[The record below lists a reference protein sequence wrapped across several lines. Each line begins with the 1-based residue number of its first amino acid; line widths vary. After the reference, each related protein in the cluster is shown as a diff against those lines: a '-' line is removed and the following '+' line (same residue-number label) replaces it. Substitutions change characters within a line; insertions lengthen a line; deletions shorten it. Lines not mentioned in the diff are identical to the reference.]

1 MNYYTHQ
8 LPTQKT
14 KTTKKPPQITY
25 MTIPTVLRNLEKT
38 LSLEPVPNIPKQK
51 RKLREKSRE
60 MTIHRLRTPIS
71 EEVIRKLRVND
82 LLYISG
88 TVVTARDQAHRRA
101 LEYFKKGKPLPVNL
115 EGLAVFHCGPVM
127 SKQGDRWIAVAAGP
141 TTSARME
148 IFEDEFIKNFK
159 LRVIIGK
166 GGMGEK
172 TADAMAKYGAVYGAF
187 TGGAAVLAA
196 KAIKNVKDVVWLD
209 LGMPEAMW
217 ILEVDEFG
225 PLLVVIDSCGN
236 NLFRDVAEQAER
248 NRQKIYRKLGV

>member
-1 MNYYTHQ
+1 
-8 LPTQKT
+8 
-14 KTTKKPPQITY
+14 
-25 MTIPTVLRNLEKT
+25 MTIY
-38 LSLEPVPNIPKQK
+38 
-51 RKLREKSRE
+51 KLK
-60 MTIHRLRTPIS
+60 TPIS
-71 EEVIRKLRVND
+71 EEEIRKLKVND
-82 LLYISG
+82 VLYISG

-127 SKQGDRWIAVAAGP
+127 RKQGDKWIAVAAGP

-148 IFEDEFIKNFK
+148 IFEDEFIRNFK
-159 LRVIIGK
+159 PRVIIGK

-172 TADAMAKYGAVYGAF
+172 TTGAMAKYGAVYGAF

-225 PLLVVIDSCGN
+225 PLLVAIDACGN
-236 NLFRDVAEQAER
+236 NLFRDVAEKVEK
-248 NRQKIYRKLGV
+248 NRQRIYRKLGL